1 MHAGSGGAPLATTAG
16 STYPLVATKG
26 SPANFPRNPP
36 GAGGPGAN
44 PARIALAGPT
54 PSRCAFR
61 EASAYL
67 PTYVRTYVPYL
78 TYVLTYVRTYVR
90 TYRDCYVRRRS
101 NYVQLTYVRTPPPP
115 SSSVLLRPPDP
126 RPETCSSS
134 SVLQTPDPRP
144 KTSSSSSCPPDKA
157 QAPDPKP

>member
-78 TYVLTYVRTYVR
+78 TYVRTYLRTYLHRTYVR
-90 TYRDCYVRRRS
+90 TYRDCWKYVRT
-101 NYVQLTYVRTPPPP
+101 YVQLTFP
-115 SSSVLLRPPDP
+115 SSSVLLRPPP
-126 RPETCSSS
+126 SSRP
-134 SVLQTPDPRP
+134 QTQNLLLLLRPPDPRP
-144 KTSSSSSCPPDKA
+144 QTQNLLAPSMLPPRRGE
-157 QAPDPKP
+157 QEQ